1 MPAEGDLRRRPG
13 SGGGVLIVAADDLAM
28 TPKLEIADLTK
39 RFPAR
44 RAALALRSP
53 PRTAAGGLDRGPRW
67 LEVLSRVSLRV
78 GQREFVSLLGPS
90 GCGKSTLCNI
100 VAGLILPDRGQ
111 VLLDGTP
118 IGPRRGQVA
127 YMQQKD
133 LLLPWRRVIDNAILG
148 LEVQGVPRPEARDE
162 ARDLLRRFGL
172 GGFEGYYPA
181 VLSGG
186 MRQRVALVRT
196 LLCRKDVI
204 VLDEPFGAL
213 DAMTRAAMRGYL
225 LQLVD
230 EFDRTILFIT
240 HDVEE
245 AILLSDRIYVMTAR
259 PGRIRA
265 EIAVPLARPRDPA
278 HETVVRTKTEIMA
291 VLQAEMTEAFS

>member
-1 MPAEGDLRRRPG
+1 MMR
-13 SGGGVLIVAADDLAM
+13 
-28 TPKLEIADLTK
+28 PKLEIVELSK
-39 RFPAR
+39 HFPAGPGAARAGPVSDSPRAVPDR
-44 RAALALRSP
+44 RG
-53 PRTAAGGLDRGPRW
+53 AGQ
-67 LEVLSRVSLRV
+67 LEVLRNVSLHV
-78 GQREFVSLLGPS
+78 GEREFVTLLGPS

-100 VAGLILPDRGQ
+100 VAGLIRPDRGQ
-111 VLLDGTP
+111 VLLDGVP
-118 IGPRRGQVA
+118 AVARRGQVA

-148 LEVQGVPRPEARDE
+148 LEVQGVPRSEARDE

-172 GGFEGYYPA
+172 ERFTWYYPA
-181 VLSGG
+181 LLSGG

-225 LQLVD
+225 LRLIE
-230 EFDRTILFIT
+230 EFGRTILFIT
-240 HDVEE
+240 HDIEE
-245 AILLSDRIYVMTAR
+245 AVLLSDRIYVMTAR

-265 EIAVPLARPRDPA
+265 EVKVPLLRPRDPVA
-278 HETVVRTKTEIMA
+278 IAGQKAEISA
-291 VLQAEMTEAFS
+291 LLQAEMAEAFA

>member
-1 MPAEGDLRRRPG
+1 M
-13 SGGGVLIVAADDLAM
+13 IVAALGLWM
-28 TPKLEIADLTK
+28 TPKLEITDLVK
-39 RFPAR
+39 RFPAAR
-44 RAALALRSP
+44 SALGVGSS
-53 PRTAAGGLDRGPRW
+53 RTAGGGPVPDAGW
-67 LEVLSRVSLRV
+67 LEVLNRVSLCV
-78 GQREFVSLLGPS
+78 GQREFVTLLGPS

-100 VAGLILPDRGQ
+100 VAGLIPPDSGQ
-111 VLLDGTP
+111 VLLDGVP

-148 LEVQGVPRPEARDE
+148 LEVQGLRRAEARDE

-172 GGFEGYYPA
+172 EGFEGYYPA
-181 VLSGG
+181 LLSGG

-196 LLCRKDVI
+196 LLCRKEMI

-225 LQLVD
+225 VQLVE

-259 PGRIRA
+259 PGRVRA

-278 HETVVRTKTEIMA
+278 QETVVRTKTEITA
-291 VLQAEMTEAFS
+291 VLQAEMAEAFS

>member
-1 MPAEGDLRRRPG
+1 MQ
-13 SGGGVLIVAADDLAM
+13 
-28 TPKLEIADLTK
+28 PKLEVVELTK
-39 RFPAR
+39 QFPLGQGPGPGAF
-44 RAALALRSP
+44 A
-53 PRTAAGGLDRGPRW
+53 DGPRGVVDRRGAGQ
-67 LEVLSRVSLRV
+67 LEVLRNVSLHV
-78 GQREFVSLLGPS
+78 GEREFVTLLGPS

-100 VAGLILPDRGQ
+100 VAGLIRPDRGQ
-111 VLLDGTP
+111 VLLEGAP
-118 IGPRRGQVA
+118 AVARRGLVA

-148 LEVQGVPRPEARDE
+148 LEVQGVPRGEAREE

-172 GGFEGYYPA
+172 ERFEWYYPA
-181 VLSGG
+181 LLSGG

-225 LQLVD
+225 LRLLE
-230 EFDRTILFIT
+230 EFGRTILFIT
-240 HDVEE
+240 HDIEE
-245 AILLSDRIYVMTAR
+245 AVLLSDRIYVMTAR

-265 EIAVPLARPRDPA
+265 EIHVPLSRPRNPIA
-278 HETVVRTKTEIMA
+278 VAEQKAEISA
-291 VLQAEMTEAFS
+291 LLQAEMAEAFA